1 MMMVPVTAAI
11 KYLLVGW
18 ITVGLAYLWD
28 MLLRSFFRNSG
39 FRVGFGVPVGEEL
52 LKLGACLWFGL
63 APWLLY
69 ALFGLG
75 EGLFDTFHKKRR
87 LHIPLIGAGVATHL
101 VTGLFF
107 LCQSNPV
114 WLNFLLALGIH
125 LLWNNSLLRRQSKNG
140 SAPG

>member
-1 MMMVPVTAAI
+1 MMIAPVTAAV

-28 MLLRSFFRNSG
+28 ILLKSFSRNFR
-39 FRVGFGVPVGEEL
+39 FRTGFGVPIGEEL
-52 LKLGACLWFGL
+52 LKFGACFWFGL
-63 APWLLY
+63 TPWLLY

-75 EGLFDTFHKKRR
+75 EGLFDTFHVKRR
-87 LHIPLIGAGVATHL
+87 IDIPIIGVGVVMHL

-114 WLNFLLALGIH
+114 WLNFLLALVTH
-125 LLWNNSLLRRQSKNG
+125 MLWNNWLLLRQSKNG
-140 SAPG
+140 STSG